1 MYRRAMDVGAAA
13 RAWVD
18 AWSAGWA
25 AHDPDVIAA
34 RYADECEFR
43 SHPFREPLSGR
54 EGARRYAEEAFAEER
69 SAISSFAE
77 PIVAADG
84 RAAVEY
90 RARITTIDGK
100 TATLFR
106 RNRPPLRTG
115 RPRARTPRLL
125 GDDRTVLIGS
135 DAEKGGRTR
144 PLT

>member
-25 AHDPDVIAA
+25 THDPDAIAA

-69 SAISSFAE
+69 SAVSSFAE

-90 RARITTIDGK
+90 RAKITTNDGK
-100 TATLFR
+100 TATLS
-106 RNRPPLRTG
+106 G
-115 RPRARTPRLL
+115 V
-125 GDDRTVLIGS
+125 TVLRF
-135 DAEKGGRTR
+135 AEDGLVREHRDYWAMTE
-144 PLT
+144 PS